1 MEYLA
6 GSVEVETLGQ
16 IRRRLRY
23 AVPAEHV
30 GAAFGAVITRI
41 NAKTRLPGFRPG
53 KAPAA
58 MIERMYGSD
67 IRRQVLDKVLKD
79 TVFKALEKAA
89 VRAVSSPEVE
99 ELSELKRDADLHVTV
114 QIEVMPELELTG
126 YEGAALSADS
136 VAADAEDVAEALNQ
150 KAKERAE
157 MASIEGPAAEGHEV
171 EIDFSAQQVGSDDAP
186 TVGQKRVVALG
197 SGHLPEEIEAAILG
211 AKTGDHIEKTVTAGE
226 TSRHFTPGA
235 EVQLTITLHDVKHSV
250 VPALD
255 DELAKDLGFDS
266 LDAWKT
272 SVTKKLHDESIERSR
287 DLQRRAAVEHLL
299 GANTIEVPR
308 AVVERYVDNQVYSAF
323 GNLPEETRRMLGG
336 YLQSLRGKLAK
347 DAETALRRSLAVES
361 VAKGQDIVIDD
372 DAVEAEIERL
382 KAQSPERADA
392 IARQYT
398 GEDEKGTLKV
408 RLQHDKAMDY
418 LVSQAAWTIG
428 EPKSLRAVR
437 ADEVAKQA
445 SVDAEEMDDHDH
457 DHDHDHHDHHDHDH
471 EHGHDHDHHGHDHDH
486 HDHDHHDHG

>member
-1 MEYLA
+1 MEYLT

-23 AVPAEHV
+23 AVPAAHV

-79 TVFKALEKAA
+79 TVFKALEQAA

-99 ELSELKRDADLHVTV
+99 ELSELKRDADLQVTV

-126 YEGAALSADS
+126 YQGVALNADS
-136 VAADAEDVAEALNQ
+136 VQMDDDDVAEAMAE

-157 MASIEGPAAEGHEV
+157 MVSIDGPAETGHEV
-171 EIDFSAQQVGSDDAP
+171 EIDFQAQQVGSDDAP
-186 TVGQKRVVALG
+186 MAGKKRVVALG
-197 SGHLPEEIEAAILG
+197 SGHLPEEIEAAIVG
-211 AKTGDHIEKTVTAGE
+211 AKAGDHLEKNVTAGE
-226 TSRHFTPGA
+226 TSRHFTPGS
-235 EVQLTITLHDVKHSV
+235 EVQLTITVHDIKHSV
-250 VPALD
+250 TPTLD

-272 SVTKKLHDESIERSR
+272 SVTKQLQAEASERSQ

-299 GANTIEVPR
+299 SVNTIEVPR
-308 AVVERYVDNQVYSAF
+308 AVVERYVDNQIYSAF
-323 GNLPEETRRMLGG
+323 GNLPEETRRMLGS

-347 DAETALRRSLAVES
+347 DAETALRRSLAVEAI
-361 VAKGQDIVIDD
+361 AKAQSIEVD
-372 DAVEAEIERL
+372 DAAADAEIERL
-382 KAQSPERADA
+382 KAQSPDRAEA

-398 GEDEKGTLKV
+398 AEEEKGSLKV
-408 RLQHDKAMDY
+408 RLQHDQAMDY
-418 LVSQAAWTIG
+418 LVAQATWTIAA
-428 EPKSLRAVR
+428 PKTLRAAR
-437 ADEVAKQA
+437 ADDAAKQA
-445 SVDAEEMDDHDH
+445 RAQSDEHDDHDH
-457 DHDHDHHDHHDHDH
+457 DHDHDHEHDHDH
-471 EHGHDHDHHGHDHDH
+471 DHDHDHG
-486 HDHDHHDHG
+486 